1 MNSQITKLFAVIVLL
16 FGVLIY
22 FTSRWTV
29 FSATALN
36 DNALNSRPL
45 IAQLRIKRGE
55 ILADDGTVL
64 AKSVKAGHGT
74 WSRTYPEGSLFSQAV
89 GYSEPAAG
97 DAAGLEV
104 SQAKYLRGSPSSIAS
119 LFGTASTST
128 QVGDNVHT
136 TLDPAAQKTAREALD
151 GQAGSVVALN
161 PRTGAVLTMYSNP
174 TYDDNHPSPDK
185 ECIAIGCLVNRAVSS
200 AYPPGSTFKVV
211 TATAAINTGKYTP
224 DSIVNGNSPVTV
236 SGVPLANDGNQS
248 FGDITLT
255 QALTQSVNTVW
266 APVAE
271 HVGTKTM
278 TEYMKRFGFYA
289 RPPLDYPPGEMLPSR
304 VQSPGGEYYPPG
316 SADEDIGRIGIGQ
329 GGLVVTPMQMAM
341 VAAAVANNGKL
352 MVPHLVVE
360 RHRAR
365 RPHGHDDRAAALSPG
380 DDRQDRA
387 GGQSDDAHG
396 RRRGDRHAGP
406 ARRRDRVRRQDRDR
420 VGRPGRVGAD
430 PAVVHR
436 LRPRQRPEG
445 RRRRRPRALD
455 LGAIG
460 RRGGGA
466 DRPGRRPDAPV
477 GGEVV
482 RYRLLD
488 TRAAARRG

>member
-1 MNSQITKLFAVIVLL
+1 VNSQITKLFAVIVLL

-36 DNALNSRPL
+36 ANVLNSRPL
-45 IAQLRIKRGE
+45 IAQLRIKRGQ

-64 AKSVKAGHGT
+64 AKSVRAGHGT

-104 SQAKYLRGSPSSIAS
+104 SQAKYLRGTPSSIAS

-136 TLDPAAQKTAREALD
+136 TLDPGGQKTARDALA

-174 TYDDNHPSPDK
+174 TYDNNHPRPDK
-185 ECIAIGCLVNRAVSS
+185 QCNAVGCLVNRAVSS

-211 TATAAINTGKYTP
+211 TATAAIDTGKYTP
-224 DSIVNGNSPVTV
+224 NSIVNGNSPVTV
-236 SGVPLANDGNQS
+236 SGVPLANDGDQS

-271 HVGTKTM
+271 NVGTRTM
-278 TEYMKRFGFYA
+278 TKYMKRFGFYS

-304 VQSPGGEYYPPG
+304 VQSPGGQYYPPG

-329 GGLVVTPMQMAM
+329 GGLVVTPLQMAM
-341 VAAAVANNGKL
+341 VAAAVANNGRL
-352 MVPHLVVE
+352 MVPHLVSDVIAPDGRTVTTIAPRLYHQVMTAKTAEEVNLMMRTVVDEGTGTPAQLGNGIEFAGKTGTASVGPTGLGETQPWFIGFAPANDPKVAVAVDLE
-360 RHRAR
+360 RS
-365 RPHGHDDRAAALSPG
+365 DS
-380 DDRQDRA
+380 
-387 GGQSDDAHG
+387 GQS
-396 RRRGDRHAGP
+396 
-406 ARRRDRVRRQDRDR
+406 
-420 VGRPGRVGAD
+420 
-430 PAVVHR
+430 
-436 LRPRQRPEG
+436 
-445 RRRRRPRALD
+445 
-455 LGAIG
+455 
-460 RRGGGA
+460 
-466 DRPGRRPDAPV
+466 
-477 GGEVV
+477 GGEVAAPIARDV
-482 RYRLLD
+482 VQTLLSE
-488 TRAAARRG
+488 GK

>member
-151 GQAGSVVALN
+151 GRAGSVVALN

-352 MVPHLVVE
+352 MVPHLVSSVIAPDGRTVTTIEPRLYHQVMTAKTAQEVNLMMRTVVDEGTGTPAQLGDGIEFAGKTGTASVGPAGLGQTQPWFIGFAPANDPKVAVAVDLE
-360 RHRAR
+360 R
-365 RPHGHDDRAAALSPG
+365 STS
-380 DDRQDRA
+380 
-387 GGQSDDAHG
+387 GQS
-396 RRRGDRHAGP
+396 
-406 ARRRDRVRRQDRDR
+406 
-420 VGRPGRVGAD
+420 
-430 PAVVHR
+430 
-436 LRPRQRPEG
+436 
-445 RRRRRPRALD
+445 
-455 LGAIG
+455 
-460 RRGGGA
+460 
-466 DRPGRRPDAPV
+466 
-477 GGEVV
+477 GGEVAAPIARDV
-482 RYRLLD
+482 VQTLLSE
-488 TRAAARRG
+488 GK

>member
-1 MNSQITKLFAVIVLL
+1 VNSQITKLFAVIVLL

-352 MVPHLVVE
+352 MVPHLVSSVIAPDGRTVTTIEPRLYHQVMTAKTAQEVNGMMRTVVDEGTGTPAQLGGGIEFAGKTGTASVGPAGLGQTQPWFIGFAPANDPKVAVAVDLE
-360 RHRAR
+360 R
-365 RPHGHDDRAAALSPG
+365 STS
-380 DDRQDRA
+380 
-387 GGQSDDAHG
+387 GQS
-396 RRRGDRHAGP
+396 
-406 ARRRDRVRRQDRDR
+406 
-420 VGRPGRVGAD
+420 
-430 PAVVHR
+430 
-436 LRPRQRPEG
+436 
-445 RRRRRPRALD
+445 
-455 LGAIG
+455 
-460 RRGGGA
+460 
-466 DRPGRRPDAPV
+466 
-477 GGEVV
+477 GGEVAAPIARDV
-482 RYRLLD
+482 VQTLLSE
-488 TRAAARRG
+488 GK

>member
-1 MNSQITKLFAVIVLL
+1 VNSQITKLFAVIVVL

-36 DNALNSRPL
+36 ANVLNARPR
-45 IAQLRIKRGE
+45 IAELRIKRGE

-74 WSRTYPEGSLFSQAV
+74 WSRTYPEGSLFSQPV

-104 SQAKYLRGSPSSIAS
+104 SQAKYLRGTPSSISA
-119 LFGTASTST
+119 LFGLSTST

-136 TLDPAAQKTAREALD
+136 TLDPGGQKTARDALD

-174 TYDDNHPSPDK
+174 TYDDNHPRPDK
-185 ECIAIGCLVNRAVSS
+185 QCNAVGCLVNRAVSS

-211 TATAAINTGKYTP
+211 TATAAIDTGKYTP
-224 DSIVNGNSPVTV
+224 DSIVNGNSPVVV

-271 HVGTKTM
+271 NVGTPTM
-278 TEYMKRFGFYA
+278 TKYMKRFGFYA

-304 VQSPGGEYYPPG
+304 VQSPGGQYYPPG
-316 SADEDIGRIGIGQ
+316 SPDEDIGRIGIGQ
-329 GGLVVTPMQMAM
+329 GGLVVTPLQMAM
-341 VAAAVANNGKL
+341 VAAAVANNGRL
-352 MVPHLVVE
+352 MVPHLVANVIAPDGRTVTTIAPQLYHRVMSAKTAQEVNLMMRTVVDEGTGTPAQLGNGIEFAGKTGTASVGPTGLGETQPWFIGFAPANDPKVAVAVDLE
-360 RHRAR
+360 RS
-365 RPHGHDDRAAALSPG
+365 DS
-380 DDRQDRA
+380 
-387 GGQSDDAHG
+387 GQS
-396 RRRGDRHAGP
+396 
-406 ARRRDRVRRQDRDR
+406 
-420 VGRPGRVGAD
+420 
-430 PAVVHR
+430 
-436 LRPRQRPEG
+436 
-445 RRRRRPRALD
+445 
-455 LGAIG
+455 
-460 RRGGGA
+460 
-466 DRPGRRPDAPV
+466 
-477 GGEVV
+477 GGEVAAPIARDV
-482 RYRLLD
+482 VQTLLSE
-488 TRAAARRG
+488 GK